1 MILMEESHG
10 YTKSLETGFYP
21 SMGFIDGNI
30 SIVYGVIG
38 AAEIVKR
45 SHCCTINYIDVYKV
59 IEWEDFKSKLEF
71 ECKE

>member
-1 MILMEESHG
+1 
-10 YTKSLETGFYP
+10 
-21 SMGFIDGNI
+21 MGFIDGNI

>member
-1 MILMEESHG
+1 MG

-38 AAEIVKR
+38 CRDSETF
-45 SHCCTINYIDVYKV
+45 SLLYN
-59 IEWEDFKSKLEF
+59 KLH
-71 ECKE
+71 